1 MLCSESRLTAGLTA
15 CKPCRIR
22 SLNALA
28 GKQYSGT
35 TPHLGHL
42 AGRHLV
48 LAPRAALCK
57 HLHTGRLEVLCQ
69 LQGEHSGN
77 RWTHGSCTSARQ
89 TPNASQDKG
98 LLAASIPDTSLLRQK
113 RVHDVPRRACT
124 EPTHKRC
131 GNNLPHHDAS
141 CPQKPRKETQFCG
154 PCSFSSPPQHVET
167 RF

>member
-35 TPHLGHL
+35 TPHRGHL

-57 HLHTGRLEVLCQ
+57 HLHTGSTVP
-69 LQGEHSGN
+69 
-77 RWTHGSCTSARQ
+77 A
-89 TPNASQDKG
+89 
-98 LLAASIPDTSLLRQK
+98 
-113 RVHDVPRRACT
+113 PRRT
-124 EPTHKRC
+124 FRHTMDTRLLHI
-131 GNNLPHHDAS
+131 
-141 CPQKPRKETQFCG
+141 
-154 PCSFSSPPQHVET
+154 SSAEAWCQPQHGRACFKHCPTLCAPSSDELCMTFYQSQATTVALPTCCIKTQGQSMTNAFDCNPAQERT
-167 RF
+167 MVPSSLFVLRHTAT